1 MTYSRR
7 DLCLLVGALAAAP
20 GVAAQKTALPSKVF
34 PYSEMPVHKNGANES
49 RPVLEGELHDGCYL
63 EVHQTKLAPGAM
75 PHPAH
80 HHLHEEMFLVRE
92 GAIEITISGKST
104 QLGPGSVG
112 FVGSNDEHGIRNPG
126 AAHAEYFVVAFG
138 KDT

>member
-34 PYSEMPVHKNGANES
+34 PYAELPVRKNGENES

-126 AAHAEYFVVAFG
+126 PAHAEYFVVAFG

>member
-1 MTYSRR
+1 
-7 DLCLLVGALAAAP
+7 LLVGALAAAP

-34 PYSEMPVHKNGANES
+34 PYAELPVRKNGENES

-126 AAHAEYFVVAFG
+126 PAHAEYFVVAFG